1 MPKTQPWRGNT
12 FFWRVIILL
21 SWWGIVSAGSLLG
34 VFHTTGPLLRNR
46 NLGGKF
52 QNGDLIFDTRNISL
66 YELLSK
72 ACISY
77 KTLIVLG
84 GSSPL
89 FCRSSFCSGWGEDLW
104 KAQGQENMGL
114 L

>member
-1 MPKTQPWRGNT
+1 MIR
-12 FFWRVIILL
+12 ILKKSTL
-21 SWWGIVSAGSLLG
+21 QKSPSRDARCTSLETASTLWPNSYSGS
-34 VFHTTGPLLRNR
+34 GPLLRNR

-52 QNGDLIFDTRNISL
+52 QKGDLIFDTRNISL

-77 KTLIVLG
+77 KTLIVLE